1 MKVPQKLKKKL
12 IFKDINQDS
21 DLHDPEMCES
31 YKHNHEWQ
39 HISAETL
46 RYRINKTI
54 AKFEVT
60 GIYKDDLCQLL
71 HWLLVFYESDILS
84 IEINGKVSLL

>member
-1 MKVPQKLKKKL
+1 MKPFSFTTKYLLNYLLWIRCLMKVPQKLKKKL

-71 HWLLVFYESDILS
+71 Y
-84 IEINGKVSLL
+84 